1 MKLGFTD
8 TDSFCYEIGHKGDI
22 YAKLKEL
29 DASESI
35 FDFSNY
41 PKDHPNYSTTN
52 YLVPGKFKD
61 EGEGKAYCEGIF
73 LRSKMYS
80 LKSVDEGLNK
90 STAKGI
96 DISTKNREYDHNS
109 YRDALFNSTHNQVST
124 TRIVNENHRIF
135 TVEQTKAGLSNFNDK
150 IYLNQLPDGTYEA
163 HPFGFNPL

>member
-8 TDSFCYEIGHKGDI
+8 TDSFCYEITHKGDI

-29 DASESI
+29 DTTESI

-41 PKDHPNYSTTN
+41 PKNHPNYSMNN

-61 EGEGKAYCEGIF
+61 EGAGIPYCEGIF

-80 LKSVDEGLNK
+80 LKSMDKNLDK

-96 DISTKNREYDHNS
+96 DTCTKNREYSHES
-109 YRDALFNSTHNQVST
+109 YRNALFDSTISQVST
-124 TRIVNENHRIF
+124 TRIVNENHRIY
-135 TVEQTKAGLSNFNDK
+135 TVEQTKAGISNYNDK
-150 IYLNQLPDGTYEA
+150 IYLNQLADGSYDA